1 MKKLFVSQKQC
12 LYKVLLKKHWKTDR
26 TITMSPH
33 KISLCGWKSGIL
45 NANTVCNPDVT

>member
-1 MKKLFVSQKQC
+1 MKKLFESQKQC

-33 KISLCGWKSGIL
+33 EISPCVAG
-45 NANTVCNPDVT
+45 NQEY